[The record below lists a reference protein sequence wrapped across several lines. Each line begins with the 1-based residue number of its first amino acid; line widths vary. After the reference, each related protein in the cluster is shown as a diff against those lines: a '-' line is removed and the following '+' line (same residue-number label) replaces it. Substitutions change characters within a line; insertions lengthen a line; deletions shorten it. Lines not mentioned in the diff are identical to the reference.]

1 MAVLI
6 YIFDN
11 HMITPLEIRQHS
23 FPKKTLGG
31 YDIEEVRAFLQNI
44 SQEWEKVLEENR
56 KMKGDLDK
64 TKSSLEHYKEMET
77 ILHKTMLQAEQSS
90 KSTLENAKKDAEL
103 KIQEAEYKA
112 NEILSSIQAD
122 KRQLEREIHE
132 LVARRNDILQ
142 QLKTFIA
149 NQSDRIRTFETQ
161 EALAYTAEEE
171 HSKQSFFDAYFAET
185 ADINNIA
192 VEIAKEL

>member
-1 MAVLI
+1 
-6 YIFDN
+6 
-11 HMITPLEIRQHS
+11 MITPLEIRQHS

-44 SQEWEKVLEENR
+44 SQEWEKVLEDNR
-56 KMKGDLDK
+56 KMKGELDK

-161 EALAYTAEEE
+161 EALAYNAEEE
-171 HSKQSFFDAYFAET
+171 HAKQSFFDAYFSET

-192 VEIAKEL
+192 IEIAKEL

>member
-1 MAVLI
+1 
-6 YIFDN
+6 
-11 HMITPLEIRQHS
+11 MITPLEIRQHN
-23 FPKKTLGG
+23 FPKKNFGG
-31 YDIEEVRAFLQNI
+31 YDPEEVKAFLQTV
-44 SQEWEKVLEENR
+44 SQEWEKVIEENR
-56 KMKGDLDK
+56 KMKNDLDK

-90 KSTLENAKKDAEL
+90 KSTVENAKKDAEL

-112 NEILSSIQAD
+112 NEILSSIQSD

-142 QLKTFIA
+142 QLKTFLA

-161 EALAYTAEEE
+161 EALAYSSEEE
-171 HSKQSFFDAYFAET
+171 HSRQSFYEAYFDENS
-185 ADINNIA
+185 DINSIA

>member
-1 MAVLI
+1 
-6 YIFDN
+6 
-11 HMITPLEIRQHS
+11 MITPLEIRQHS

-142 QLKTFIA
+142 QLISPI
-149 NQSDRIRTFETQ
+149 NQTASALLKLKKPWPTPLKRNILNNPSLMRILQR
-161 EALAYTAEEE
+161 LLI
-171 HSKQSFFDAYFAET
+171 SIILPLK
-185 ADINNIA
+185 
-192 VEIAKEL
+192 